1 MTQFIV
7 NQEKKLEAYTAL
19 KALLMTEVETYKEAD
34 TKAMSLLNLAE
45 KVCYLM
51 SKRAQTRDEEERSML
66 NSISILVEK
75 QLASQMQEYAV
86 SNYYARAAM
95 HEVVLKYRFNAI
107 SVHVHVKEEEEA

>member
-7 NQEKKLEAYTAL
+7 NQEQKLEAYTAL

-34 TKAMSLLNLAE
+34 MKAMSLLNLAE

-51 SKRAQTRDEEERSML
+51 NKRAQTKEEEERSML
-66 NSISILVEK
+66 AEK

-95 HEVVLKYRFNAI
+95 HEVVQKYRFYAI
-107 SVHVHVKEEEEA
+107 SVHVKKEEEEEQKQAK